1 MFLLIKKLVGISMM
15 FMFRFSLVSVYRR
28 RGSLIKSLE
37 EEVWVK
43 IVLER
48 GILRESVDFDNELNI
63 ERLLRIFDDI
73 MRDVDD

>member
-28 RGSLIKSLE
+28 RGLLIKSLE

-43 IVLER
+43 IVSER

>member
-1 MFLLIKKLVGISMM
+1 MM
-15 FMFRFSLVSVYRR
+15 FMFWFSLVLVYRR
-28 RGSLIKSLE
+28 RGLLIKSLE

-43 IVLER
+43 IVSER